1 MENKN
6 NQSLNINKIDEL
18 KKLKILNSTLIKEL
32 RKYIDKNAKLQQE
45 KELLY
50 GKIEKLEKE
59 NKSLKSDFSSMVWDV
74 THVAKYF
81 LNYQILLCILKLSI

>member
-50 GKIEKLEKE
+50 GNMSKRLWTETRQFGTK
-59 NKSLKSDFSSMVWDV
+59 NS
-74 THVAKYF
+74 T
-81 LNYQILLCILKLSI
+81 Q